1 MELGELEL
9 LWLANFHAILM
20 SDCCELNLI
29 KCFLV
34 VNEHDLGAD
43 LYKLS
48 SLGLCHIWSPILSED
63 DSTIMHTE
71 SCNEVVLLELHAK
84 NIGTAEEN
92 FTLLPVDARD
102 DCAHLNWVTLHSFS
116 VLVLPNV
123 VVVLSRVHKQRTV
136 ILNAILFIFSV

>member
-9 LWLANFHAILM
+9 LGLANFHAILM

-29 KCFLV
+29 QCFLV

-84 NIGTAEEN
+84 NIGTAKEN
-92 FTLLPVDARD
+92 FTLLPVDACN